1 MLISNTMMTAYYLG
15 WKIILLRKSKNLSF
29 SGAYKYYLILLPVL
43 FLISNVFSK
52 EIIIEPGENAHE
64 RLQEAMILMEE
75 GDTLLIKSGYYSFE
89 DGLSL
94 DIDGVTVIGE
104 GMDKTILD
112 FKNQQSGAQG
122 LLVTSNKVTLKD
134 FAILDAKGDALK
146 VIGAMGI
153 NMINLR
159 TEWTGG
165 PKSTNGAYGFYP
177 VESEDVLIDGC
188 VAIGASDAGIYV
200 GQSKN
205 IIVRNSIAQYNVAGI
220 EIENSYYAD
229 VYNNLASHNTG
240 GILIFDLPDLPQQ
253 GGHHIRV
260 FENQSIDNDT
270 DNFAPEG
277 NIVGEVPRGTG
288 IIIMANSDV
297 EVFNNLMSGNGTVNL
312 SIVSYSDETDDPNY
326 YPHPK
331 RIQVHNNTYGPAGF
345 DPDIN
350 TGELA
355 KTLFEISNGNMPDIF
370 WDGIA
375 PLSQL
380 IFGQPEEEK
389 LIISEDPDV
398 TFLTISAIKY
408 MMGFS
413 NPTLTDINEF
423 QGVINPLQPININGI

>member
-1 MLISNTMMTAYYLG
+1 MHKA
-15 WKIILLRKSKNLSF
+15 
-29 SGAYKYYLILLPVL
+29 LILCAFVIL
-43 FLISNVFSK
+43 FNQLFAK
-52 EIIIEPGENAHE
+52 EIIINPGENAQE
-64 RLQEAMILMEE
+64 ELQEALILMSE
-75 GDTLLIKSGYYSFE
+75 GDTLLIKEGYYLFE

-94 DIDGVTVIGE
+94 DVDDVKIIGE

-112 FKNQQSGAQG
+112 FKDQQSGAQG
-122 LLVTSNKVTLKD
+122 FLVTSNKVTLKD

-146 VIGAMGI
+146 AIGSKGI
-153 NMINLR
+153 YMINLR

-165 PKSTNGAYGFYP
+165 PKSSNGAYGFYP

-205 IIVRNSIAQYNVAGI
+205 IIVRNSVAQYNVAGI

-260 FENQSIDNDT
+260 FDNKSIDNDT

-297 EVFNNLMSGNGTVNL
+297 EVFNNVISGNGTVNL

-326 YPHPK
+326 YPHPR
-331 RIQVHNNTYGPAGF
+331 RIQIHDNTYGPAGF
-345 DPDIN
+345 DPDIE
-350 TGELA
+350 TGDLA
-355 KTLFEISNGNMPDIF
+355 KALYEISDGDMPDIF
-370 WDGIA
+370 WDGVVSV
-375 PLSQL
+375 SQML
-380 IFGQPEEEK
+380 FGQPEIDK
-389 LIISEDPDV
+389 LKIDENSDV
-398 TFLTISAIKY
+398 SFLTISPIKY
-408 MMGFS
+408 MLGFS
-413 NPTLTDINEF
+413 KPVKTEKKEF
-423 QGVINPLQPININGI
+423 NGIIDPLEPIVIDGL

>member
-1 MLISNTMMTAYYLG
+1 MKKFNIFCIS
-15 WKIILLRKSKNLSF
+15 IISVLLLNIN
-29 SGAYKYYLILLPVL
+29 A
-43 FLISNVFSK
+43 K
-52 EIIIEPGENAHE
+52 EIFIEPGPNEHE
-64 RLQEAMILMEE
+64 RLQEAMILMQE
-75 GDTLLIKSGYYSFE
+75 GDILTIKSGYYSFE

-94 DIDGVTVIGE
+94 DVSKVTVRGE

-112 FKNQQSGAQG
+112 FKNQKSGAQG
-122 LLVTSNKVTLKD
+122 LLVTSNQV
-134 FAILDAKGDALK
+134 ILENFSIMDAKGDALK
-146 VIGAMGI
+146 VIGSKGI
-153 NMINLR
+153 SMLNLK

-205 IIVRNSIAQYNVAGI
+205 IIVRNSVAQYNVAGI

-229 VYNNLASHNTG
+229 VYDNLASHNTA
-240 GILIFDLPDLPQQ
+240 GILVFDLPDLPQQ

-260 FENQSIDNDT
+260 FDNEAVDNDT

-312 SIVSYSDETDDPNY
+312 SIVSYGDETDDQDY

-331 RIQVHNNTYGPAGF
+331 RIQVHNNTYGPSGF
-345 DPDIN
+345 DPDLE
-350 TGELA
+350 TGDLA
-355 KTLFEISNGNMPDIF
+355 KALYEISEGNMPDVF
-370 WDGIA
+370 WDGVV
-375 PLSQL
+375 PLSQMIL
-380 IFGQPEEEK
+380 GQPNDEK
-389 LIISEDPDV
+389 LILNEENS
-398 TFLTISAIKY
+398 TSFLTISPIKY
-408 MMGFS
+408 MLGFS
-413 NPTLTDINEF
+413 SPVRTDIKEF
-423 QGVINPLQPININGI
+423 EGKIIPLEPIIINTF

>member
-1 MLISNTMMTAYYLG
+1 ML
-15 WKIILLRKSKNLSF
+15 F
-29 SGAYKYYLILLPVL
+29 SAH
-43 FLISNVFSK
+43 FQAK
-52 EIIIEPGENAHE
+52 EIIIGPGENAQE
-64 RLQEAMILMEE
+64 DLQEALILMSE
-75 GDTLLIKSGYYSFE
+75 GDTLLIKSGYYLFE

-94 DIDGVTVIGE
+94 DVDDVTVIGE
-104 GMDKTILD
+104 GMNETVLD

-122 LLVTSNKVTLKD
+122 FLVTSNGVTLKD

-146 VIGAMGI
+146 VIGSKGI

-260 FENQSIDNDT
+260 FDNKSVDNDT

-297 EVFNNLMSGNGTVNL
+297 EVFNNVMSGNGTVNL

-326 YPHPK
+326 YPHPR
-331 RIQVHNNTYGPAGF
+331 RIQIHNNTYGPGGF
-345 DPDIN
+345 DPDVE
-350 TGELA
+350 TGDLA
-355 KTLFEISNGNMPDIF
+355 KALFEISDGNMPDIF
-370 WDGIA
+370 WDGVVPI
-375 PLSQL
+375 SQM
-380 IFGQPEEEK
+380 IFGQPNEDK
-389 LIISEDPDV
+389 LKVDENNEVS
-398 TFLTISAIKY
+398 FLTISPIKY
-408 MMGFS
+408 MLGFS
-413 NPTLTDINEF
+413 NPIRTEKKEF
-423 QGVINPLQPININGI
+423 NGVINPLEPIVIDGI